1 MLEEPEQYYNLSWLL
16 MEKGSRYKEV
26 TEQLNS
32 KLATLLDE
40 FSSNT
45 EWTDIYN
52 WLGNLQTVLK

>member
-1 MLEEPEQYYNLSWLL
+1 

-32 KLATLLDE
+32 KLTTLLDE